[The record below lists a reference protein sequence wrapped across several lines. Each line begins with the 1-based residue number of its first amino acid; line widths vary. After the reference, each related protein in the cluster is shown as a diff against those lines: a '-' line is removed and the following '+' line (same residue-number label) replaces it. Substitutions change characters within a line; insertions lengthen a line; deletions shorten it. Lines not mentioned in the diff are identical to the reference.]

1 MPSGPTV
8 PAEHGRRAE
17 LRRLARDLA
26 PIGAACLVTVLILI
40 VALVAV
46 VGIWFGPFGA

>member
-1 MPSGPTV
+1 MPADP
-8 PAEHGRRAE
+8 GRRAE

-26 PIGAACLVTVLILI
+26 PIGVACLVTVLILI

-46 VGIWFGPFGA
+46 VGVWFGPFGA

>member
-8 PAEHGRRAE
+8 PADRGRRAE
-17 LRRLARDLA
+17 LGRLARDLA